1 MEFMTAS
8 REPKGP
14 SAKRIRRSPEL
25 LIKELDS
32 KMKKLEERIYKKN
45 KDAVHCIGAAILK
58 RANFDFS
65 TISADDLAEIQNAT
79 PAGEEIIT
87 DIIEKAGKNQ
97 HPQ

>member
-1 MEFMTAS
+1 MTAS

-45 KDAVHCIGAAILK
+45 KDAVHYIGAAILK

-65 TISADDLAEIQNAT
+65 SFTPDDLIDIQEMN
-79 PAGEEIIT
+79 PRGEEIIT
-87 DIIEKAGKNQ
+87 EIIQKANQ
-97 HPQ
+97 N

>member
-1 MEFMTAS
+1 MPAS
-8 REPKGP
+8 RETKGP

-45 KDAVHCIGAAILK
+45 KDAVHYIGAAILK

-65 TISADDLAEIQNAT
+65 SFTADDLEAIQNMT
-79 PAGEEIIT
+79 PRGEEIIT
-87 DIIEKAGKNQ
+87 DIVQKATQ
-97 HPQ
+97 S